1 MEVAIEILREA
12 GLRLPKPIGPAIGI
26 VGGLIIGEAAVQAGI
41 VSPIMVIVV
50 ALTAISSFAIPHYST
65 GIALRML
72 RFGAMFCAAVFGLFG
87 VIMYY
92 LLLSSHVVK
101 LKSFGVPYASPAVP
115 YQLKDWKDFVIR
127 MPLLV
132 MKRRPKMMNTDNTKR
147 VK

>member
-1 MEVAIEILREA
+1 
-12 GLRLPKPIGPAIGI
+12 AIGI

-101 LKSFGVPYASPAVP
+101 LKSFGVPYASPAV
-115 YQLKDWKDFVIR
+115 
-127 MPLLV
+127 
-132 MKRRPKMMNTDNTKR
+132 
-147 VK
+147 